1 MSIHPFRKL
10 PGMGSSSQDLKDVAE
25 IITMRSLDVMLENEL
40 SSQLEFMG
48 LSKIQKGLSALG

>member
-1 MSIHPFRKL
+1 MSI
-10 PGMGSSSQDLKDVAE
+10 QYLKDVAE
-25 IITMRSLDVMLENEL
+25 IITMRSLDVRLENEL